1 VHPSA
6 DIETIE
12 DLLLRVSRLVEEV
25 PEIVEL
31 DLNPVIALPSGQGC

>member
-12 DLLLRVSRLVEEV
+12 DLLLKVSWLVEAV
-25 PEIVEL
+25 PEIVGL
-31 DLNPVIALPSGQGC
+31 HLNPPAGSRLLDC